1 MLESGPL
8 AAVGWLVFVMGLG
21 IAGLATLSKGARL
34 KSMARRTADALTG
47 AVLCFIALALI
58 ITGDRTVTYA
68 LLGAAVIATAASWY
82 IGRHTRQIDRAT
94 KRARRDG

>member
-1 MLESGPL
+1 MLDSGPL
-8 AAVGWLVFVMGLG
+8 AAVGWLLFVMGLG
-21 IAGLATLSKGARL
+21 IAGVSTLSKGARM
-34 KSMARRTADALTG
+34 KSIARRTADALTG

-68 LLGAAVIATAASWY
+68 LLGAAVVATGASWY

-94 KRARRDG
+94 KRARRHS